1 MTGTNIHPT
10 ALVDKNARIGDN
22 VSIGPF
28 SLIGRDVEIGNNTSI
43 ENHVTIQGKT
53 KIGQNNSIGPYSS
66 IGLSAQDQHHLNEP
80 TKVEIGDH
88 NDIREYVSI
97 HRGTLGGVGIT
108 RIGSHNQLFVSTH
121 FAHDTLVGDHC
132 MFANATT
139 LGGHVQI
146 GSYVV
151 TGGLSAMHQFCRV
164 GDYAMVAGTTA
175 IYQDVPPY
183 TLCSGARAQ
192 AYGIN
197 KIGLE
202 RNGFSQKEIIMVQE
216 LYDLY
221 FTKGFIP
228 KQSLQKIEDEIED
241 HEIRDRFTRFIKKTK
256 RGLISVAS

>member
-1 MTGTNIHPT
+1 MNGTTIHTT
-10 ALVDKNARIGDN
+10 ALVDKRAQLGKE
-22 VSIGPF
+22 VKIGPF
-28 SLIGRDVEIGNNTSI
+28 TIIGPNVELGDKTSV

-53 KIGQNNSIGPYSS
+53 KIGQNNSIGPYTS
-66 IGLSAQDQHHLNEP
+66 IGLSAQDKDHKNEP
-80 TKVEIGDH
+80 TRVEIGDF

-97 HRGTLGGVGIT
+97 HRGTLGGIGFT

-164 GDYAMVAGTTA
+164 GDYAMIAGTTA

-192 AYGIN
+192 AFGIN

-202 RNGFSQKEIIMVQE
+202 RNGFSQKEIGMVQQ

-221 FTKGFIP
+221 FTKGLIP
-228 KQSLQKIEDEIED
+228 KRSLLKIEDEVED
-241 HEIRDRFTRFIKKTK
+241 NEIRERFTSFIKKTK
-256 RGLISVAS
+256 RGLISMGS